1 MANLHGFEKWNRR
14 TAPKTDTPLVTV
26 QQGGLFS
33 LNQPAIDAMGN
44 PEKVE
49 IFFSRD
55 RQIIAFV
62 PAEPDS
68 ITAYPPRK
76 QGAQKNYYI
85 AGQKFTKYYKID
97 TTVARRY
104 PVTIEDGALFL
115 DLNSP
120 SAIATGVRSKSEE
133 PEAESAQEP
142 RNLALAGVR

>member
-1 MANLHGFEKWNRR
+1 MARLEGFEKWDRQ
-14 TAPKTDTPLVTV
+14 TAPKTDAPLVTV

-49 IFFSRD
+49 IFFNRD
-55 RQIIAFV
+55 RQVIAFV

-76 QGAQKNYYI
+76 QGSQKNYYV
-85 AGQKFTKYYKID
+85 AGQKFTKYYKIN

-104 PVTIEDGALFL
+104 SVTVEDSVLYL

-120 SAIATGVRSKSEE
+120 STIATGARARSDDEGE
-133 PEAESAQEP
+133 PEVTQRP
-142 RNLALAGVR
+142 LPDLAGVR